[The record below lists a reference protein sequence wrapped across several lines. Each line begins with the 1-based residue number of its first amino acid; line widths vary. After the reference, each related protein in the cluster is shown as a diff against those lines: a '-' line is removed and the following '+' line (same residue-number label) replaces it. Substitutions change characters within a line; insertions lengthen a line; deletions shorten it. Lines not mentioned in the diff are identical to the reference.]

1 MSNDAKPPATDDAT
15 DPANPLG
22 LRTDVGA
29 YYIPLDDGSFM
40 PTIHAQGAWL
50 PHEQHMAPVGG
61 LIAHCL
67 QAYNNRQ
74 DLQIARLTLEILGV
88 MPAMPTTVTCE
99 TIRSGR
105 TIELD
110 EATLTIDGKVAVRA
124 RAWRLARVD
133 TREVAGD
140 FEPRLPFPGD
150 LPQVTLTDVWGGGF
164 LRSLEYRGS
173 AEREP
178 GRGQLWMRPK
188 VHLVYGVPVHPVA
201 AYIGLV
207 DTANGVSPRAKPTEW
222 MFPNTDLTIHL
233 FREPHAGWV
242 GFDTDVAF
250 GDTGVGLT
258 STKLHDVHGAVGR
271 AEQIL
276 TVRPMPKR

>member
-1 MSNDAKPPATDDAT
+1 MSNDATNPAGDGAP

-22 LRTDVGA
+22 LRTDVPA
-29 YYIPLDDGSFM
+29 YYMPLGDGSFM
-40 PTIHAQGAWL
+40 PTIHTQGAWL
-50 PHEQHMAPVGG
+50 AHEQHMAPVTG

-67 QAYNNRQ
+67 QAYNNRK

-88 MPAMPTTVTCE
+88 MPAEPTTVTCE

-110 EATLTIDGKVAVRA
+110 EATLTIGGKVAVRA

-133 TREVAGD
+133 TRSVAGD
-140 FEPRLPFPGD
+140 FVPRLTPPGE
-150 LPQVTLTDVWGGGF
+150 LPEVTLTDLWAGGF
-164 LRSLEYRGS
+164 LRSLEYRGNG
-173 AEREP
+173 EREP
-178 GRGQLWMRPK
+178 GRGKLWMRPK
-188 VHLVYGVPVHPVA
+188 VNLVYGVPVHPVA
-201 AYIGLV
+201 AYLGIV
-207 DTANGVSPRAKPTEW
+207 DTANGVSPRAKPDEW

-258 STKLHDVHGAVGR
+258 STRLHDVHGPVGS

-276 TVRPMPKR
+276 TVRPMPER